1 MSTLPDARLTALHGQ
16 HSLQSDDFLTV
27 CNLAK
32 AEGRHEP
39 VDAYGFTE
47 FLGLAVHLFV
57 STQSHHRREQLSQV
71 LSKFGSAVVVPLVK
85 IVCHAWADDVQS
97 LQALAQQSLER
108 MELYPLLIGLNQVLD
123 QGGDERL
130 RTVALNLL
138 LRKISQPC
146 DRSVPLLLPK
156 FLSEESLQ
164 LLEGYSFE
172 ETTGSIKL
180 AGDMDAQPLIPI
192 YVVIET
198 SQDAETS
205 AAEVLADREFHCV

>member
-16 HSLQSDDFLTV
+16 HSLQSDDFLAV

-32 AEGRHEP
+32 AEGRIEP
-39 VDAYGFTE
+39 VDTYGFSE

-57 STQSHHRREQLSQV
+57 STPSLHRREQLSQV
-71 LSKFGSAVVVPLVK
+71 LPKFGSAVVFPLVK
-85 IVCHAWADDVQS
+85 IVCNACADDIQS
-97 LQALAQQSLER
+97 LQVLAQQSLER
-108 MELYPLLIGLNQVLD
+108 MELYPLLIGLNRVLD
-123 QGGDERL
+123 QGDDEQL

-138 LRKISQPC
+138 LRKIAQSC

-156 FLSEESLQ
+156 FLSKESLQ

-172 ETTGSIKL
+172 ETTGSIKH
-180 AGDMDAQPLIPI
+180 AEDMDAQPLIPI

-198 SQDAETS
+198 DQGARS
-205 AAEVLADREFHCV
+205 AEVLAGRAAHCV